1 MSKFPV
7 IESPCPLRFS
17 AMPQAGKDH
26 CGHCDRQVHNLD
38 GMSRSQREAFMRSCA
53 GQKVCVAYTVQRKA
67 ERRNLG
73 LGITLLASL
82 TGSGLA
88 AAQDVPK
95 ASPAQ
100 HASETRP
107 ALQPIDTASTPP
119 SSQLSNNPSDESTVI
134 LTAEMIAKY
143 PLKHPIVGAAP
154 PSEILFVALG
164 GILDA
169 GQARW
174 ADEDQIEPSAL
185 DTLPDIGELEWL
197 PTKQP

>member
-7 IESPCPLRFS
+7 IESPCPLRAS
-17 AMPQAGKDH
+17 TMPQAGKDH

-67 ERRNLG
+67 DRRNVG

-88 AAQDVPK
+88 AAQEIPTALRTQN
-95 ASPAQ
+95 ASGTDD
-100 HASETRP
+100 SIEVSSVT
-107 ALQPIDTASTPP
+107 ST
-119 SSQLSNNPSDESTVI
+119 TI
-134 LTAEMIAKY
+134 LTSEQIARI
-143 PLKHPIVGAAP
+143 P
-154 PSEILFVALG
+154 VARNITSVG

-174 ADEDQIEPSAL
+174 VDEDQIEPSTL

>member
-7 IESPCPLRFS
+7 IDSPCPLRAN
-17 AMPQAGKDH
+17 AMPQTGKDH

-73 LGITLLASL
+73 LGITMLATL

-88 AAQDVPK
+88 AAQDAPK
-95 ASPAQ
+95 ESPAQ
-100 HASETRP
+100 HASETKP
-107 ALQPIDTASTPP
+107 AAKLFEVQTVVSDTVITAEDVAAIPLGPGITAPHRASV
-119 SSQLSNNPSDESTVI
+119 ESTTI
-134 LTAEMIAKY
+134 LTAEQIQ
-143 PLKHPIVGAAP
+143 
-154 PSEILFVALG
+154 FVALG
-164 GILDA
+164 GVLDA

-174 ADEDQIEPSAL
+174 ADEDEIEASAL
-185 DTLPDIGELEWL
+185 DTLPNIGELEWL
-197 PTKQP
+197 PSKQP